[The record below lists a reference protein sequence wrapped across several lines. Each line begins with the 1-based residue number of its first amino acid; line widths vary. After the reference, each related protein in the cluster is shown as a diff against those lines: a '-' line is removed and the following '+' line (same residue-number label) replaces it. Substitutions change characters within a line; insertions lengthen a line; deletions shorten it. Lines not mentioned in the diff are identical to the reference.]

1 MATGHYISGI
11 GHGALLAWALIGGL
25 FSRAPDDAMK
35 VAEVSI
41 ISSEDFA
48 ALSAPQP
55 APEALQDIPTPTPP
69 VVEDTPPDPPV
80 VEAPPE
86 VPTPPVEEAPPPV
99 DEAPDVVE
107 APPSLPDPVDA
118 SPEVVEPPVD
128 NTPVVL
134 APPAT
139 TSSPRPAPRV
149 APTPVE
155 APPPDTVVADD
166 VQVAPTQEADATDTS
181 EADETT
187 APEETTD
194 VIVTEADEPPSSA
207 PTRSSRPSA
216 RPQRP
221 TPPVETA
228 AAATDS
234 TRDAIAEALAEAQ
247 QDTAAAQ
254 TSAPTGPPVTGGE
267 KDAFLVDVRRCWNVG
282 ALSTAALQ
290 TKVTVRFE
298 LAQNGKPNVG
308 SIRMTGFEGGTEAAA
323 KQGYEAARRAIIR
336 CGATGYKLPI
346 EKYEQWKIINIT
358 FNPSNRSLR

>member
-25 FSRAPDDAMK
+25 FSRVPEDKME

-41 ISSEDFA
+41 ISSEEFA

-55 APEALQDIPTPTPP
+55 APDVVPDVPTPP
-69 VVEDTPPDPPV
+69 QPVIEDTPEPPV

-86 VPTPPVEEAPPPV
+86 VPTPPVEETPPPV
-99 DEAPDVVE
+99 DVAPDVVE
-107 APPSLPDPVDA
+107 APPPLPDPVEQP
-118 SPEVVEPPVD
+118 PEVVEPPVD

-155 APPPDTVVADD
+155 APPPDTAVAEE
-166 VQVAPTQEADATDTS
+166 VQEVAAPDTETSTPSEVEEA
-181 EADETT
+181 T
-187 APEETTD
+187 APEEATD
-194 VIVTEADEPPSSA
+194 AIVTEADEPPSSA
-207 PTRSSRPSA
+207 PTRSSRPA
-216 RPQRP
+216 VRPQRP
-221 TPPVETA
+221 TPSVETA
-228 AAATDS
+228 AATTDS

-254 TSAPTGPPVTGGE
+254 PTAPAGPPMTGGE

-290 TKVTVRFE
+290 TKVVVRFE
-298 LAQNGKPNVG
+298 MAQTGKPNVG
-308 SIRMTGFEGGTEAAA
+308 SIRMTGFEGGSEASA
-323 KQGYEAARRAIIR
+323 KQAYEAARRAIIR

>member
-25 FSRAPDDAMK
+25 FSRVPDDAIE

-41 ISSEDFA
+41 ITSEEFA

-55 APEALQDIPTPTPP
+55 APEVEQDIPTPPQPEIETAP
-69 VVEDTPPDPPV
+69 TPPV

-86 VPTPPVEEAPPPV
+86 VPTPPVEEAPPPADV
-99 DEAPDVVE
+99 APDVVE
-107 APPSLPDPVDA
+107 APPALPDPVEA
-118 SPEVVEPPVD
+118 PPEVVEPPVE

-139 TSSPRPAPRV
+139 TSSPRPSPRV

-155 APPPDTVVADD
+155 APPPDAEVAED
-166 VQVAPTQEADATDTS
+166 VQEVATPEADTPDTS
-181 EADETT
+181 EADEAT
-187 APEETTD
+187 APEEAND
-194 VIVTEADEPPSSA
+194 RIVTEADEPPSSA

-216 RPQRP
+216 RPRRP
-221 TPPVETA
+221 EPAIETA
-228 AAATDS
+228 VAATDS
-234 TRDAIAEALAEAQ
+234 TRDAIAVALAEAQ

-254 TSAPTGPPVTGGE
+254 VSAPTGPPLTGGE

-282 ALSTAALQ
+282 ALSTAALHA
-290 TKVTVRFE
+290 KVVVRFE
-298 LAQNGKPNVG
+298 LSREGKPDVG
-308 SIRMTGFEGGTEAAA
+308 SIQMTGHEGASQAVA
-323 KQGYEAARRAIIR
+323 KQAYETARRAVIR

-346 EKYEQWKIINIT
+346 EKYEQWKIVNIT
-358 FNPSNRSLR
+358 FNPENMRLK